1 MSGGPRCGVL
11 GVGALGGAIA
21 ERLAAQGLPVAAHD
35 RDPERVAGLAGTIA
49 ACASPRE
56 LAAAADVVLV
66 LLPDTPDVL
75 AVLDGPDGLAAGLA
89 PGAVVVLNS
98 TVAVD
103 TPAEVAARLAATGAR
118 VVDAPVSGGPVAA
131 RAGDLRIMVGGDDD
145 AVAACRPALE
155 AIGQP
160 HHVGPLGHGEITK
173 LVNNLMGSVISVG
186 IAEGLALAA
195 RAGAD
200 VDRVREAIDGGSG
213 SSWILS
219 EWMPRTVLAGRSDAD
234 FAVRLMCKDLRVI
247 AEYADQLGVPLEA
260 ARLARETYE
269 QVRDEGYG
277 DRDFSVLVALRAA
290 QAGVPMAVDPPL
302 DQGR

>member
-1 MSGGPRCGVL
+1 MIPTTRCGVL

-21 ERLAAQGLPVAAHD
+21 ERLAARGLIVSAHD
-35 RDPERVAGLAGTIA
+35 RDPERVAALTGPIA
-49 ACASPRE
+49 VCDSPRA
-56 LAAAADVVLV
+56 LAAASDVVLV

-89 PGAVVVLNS
+89 PGTVVVLNS

-103 TPAEVAARLAATGAR
+103 TPATVAERLAATGAR
-118 VVDAPVSGGPVAA
+118 VVDAPVSGGPIAA
-131 RAGDLRIMVGGDDD
+131 RAGELRIMVGGADED
-145 AVAACRPALE
+145 VAACRPALE
-155 AIGQP
+155 AIGVP

-195 RAGAD
+195 RAGVD
-200 VDRVREAIDGGSG
+200 VDRMRAAIDGGSG

-247 AEYADQLGVPLEA
+247 AEYADGLGVPLEA
-260 ARLARETYE
+260 ATLARETYE
-269 QVRDEGYG
+269 SVRDEGYG

-290 QAGVPMAVDPPL
+290 QAGVPMDVDPPL
-302 DQGR
+302 DR